1 LDGKG
6 IAAQWKR
13 EVAAE
18 VAEVTARAGRPPGL
32 AVVLVGGRPD
42 SKIYV
47 RRKEEACE
55 KARRP
60 CVRVPALDGQAL
72 VPGSRAF
79 KATIGCYLKVRW
91 PSRWKMVGDPGC
103 KLHLRALDTHWHA
116 WANR

>member
-1 LDGKG
+1 M
-6 IAAQWKR
+6 
-13 EVAAE
+13 AAE

-60 CVRVPALDGQAL
+60 RVRASAHDLQATCAGLEGGFKPAMGGIVATAIMLG
-72 VPGSRAF
+72 GSER
-79 KATIGCYLKVRW
+79 
-91 PSRWKMVGDPGC
+91 
-103 KLHLRALDTHWHA
+103 LRY
-116 WANR
+116 

>member
-6 IAAQWKR
+6 IAAEWKQ

-60 CVRVPALDGQAL
+60 RVRASAQDGQE
-72 VPGSRAF
+72 
-79 KATIGCYLKVRW
+79 
-91 PSRWKMVGDPGC
+91 VGAGIEGVQ
-103 KLHLRALDTHWHA
+103 
-116 WANR
+116 ANDWVVV